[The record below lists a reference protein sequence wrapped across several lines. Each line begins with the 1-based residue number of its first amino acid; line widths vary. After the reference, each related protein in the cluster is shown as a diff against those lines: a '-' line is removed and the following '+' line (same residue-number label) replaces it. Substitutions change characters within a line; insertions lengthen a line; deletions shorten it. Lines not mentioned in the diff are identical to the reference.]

1 MWSGLLRIIS
11 FLSEAFKLH
20 DKLHDKIATV
30 FLNL

>member
-1 MWSGLLRIIS
+1 MGSGILRIIS
-11 FLSEAFKLH
+11 FLSGAFKVH